1 MDSVTEGKRK
11 MNNENSKNGIGFTG
25 LLQIAFIVLK
35 LCNIIHWS
43 WIWVLSPTWISII
56 IVTICFVVLVVLIKK
71 ER

>member
-1 MDSVTEGKRK
+1 

-35 LCNIIHWS
+35 LCNVIHWS
-43 WIWVLSPTWISII
+43 WILVLSPTWISII